1 MIDFKDCYDDLV
13 EWYNRLDDKDRSS
26 HIVDCL
32 EALKT
37 LVDKA
42 TPKKPIK
49 EKEQGLRY
57 VTSYSCPNCHKIFL
71 GAVAD
76 YCFHCGQRLDWSEDE
91 TSR

>member
-1 MIDFKDCYDDLV
+1 MNKYQESYNKLTSRVYKYDHIEDVYKD
-13 EWYNRLDDKDRSS
+13 
-26 HIVDCL
+26 L
-32 EALKT
+32 EILGG
-37 LVDKA
+37 LVDRA

-91 TSR
+91 E